1 MNRRYASVLLCALG
15 LMLIAGAPARAAEP
29 VALRVLVV
37 QPTDLKA
44 YLHEL
49 QVAQGIIKKAG
60 MTTKLRAWQA
70 QFAGPE
76 AGTVIVSLEFANL
89 AELAHYYEATRANAD
104 LAAQLA
110 KIATLRKVVSD
121 SLYQE
126 LGQ

>member
-1 MNRRYASVLLCALG
+1 MKKKSASVLLCALG
-15 LMLIAGAPARAAEP
+15 LMLIAGTPAWAAEP

-49 QVAQGIIKKAG
+49 QAAQGIIKKAG
-60 MTTKLRAWQA
+60 MSTKVRIWQA

-89 AELAHYYEATRANAD
+89 AELAHYYELTRNNAE
-104 LAAQLA
+104 LAAELA
-110 KIATLRKVVSD
+110 KLAPLRKVVSD

-126 LGQ
+126 LQ